1 MKLHLPLSLRAALLA
16 CFAAF
21 APAAYAADL
30 TWDTA
35 NSQWAEDALFSDGQA
50 FTQGDNVTFD
60 AITDGDAEGVS
71 LVGALQVGEMTV
83 NAGEGKT
90 YKFTGS
96 GSITSLESL
105 TVASG
110 TAEFDSAKCLPT
122 GAAVQVDAGA
132 KLQLD
137 YDENVTNVFNLN
149 ITLGGKEGAASGAI
163 LELNGTPRLH
173 SFTLNGSLSMEG
185 GSVLQLNGEMLA
197 VYNLDSN
204 LMIAEGA
211 TATLNTLEQSHLY
224 LNGSSSP
231 AGTLRLEGTASMLY
245 LKGAGTYNLD
255 VANGSMVSLS
265 TSGVHANVQ
274 VEDGKN
280 ALLQFYASN
289 TSANLNTGKGG
300 EIWVR
305 ANSDATVNQLSGS
318 GTLVVGAGNLLLED
332 AAGFSGTIRL
342 QSGSCISADGALLSG
357 AYGDATL
364 IMGSSEAALQA
375 TVELGT
381 YRNYTYSLALAD
393 GVDSAELKS
402 LTGSSSSRIQAGNY
416 CVREGGSFAGTFE
429 DGVTLTVGAGY
440 TMNFAGAR
448 ADDGASATLIGEGGS
463 TLEKLTLGSGMA
475 LGADLEDDARPVT
488 LQDFTGSAG
497 SSIKAGNYRVLG
509 EDSSFA
515 GTLEDGVTLT
525 VGAGST
531 MDFDGARADD
541 GASVTLIGEGGSTLA
556 NLTLG
561 SGMVLGADFE
571 DAAQQVT
578 LQGFAGSAESSILA
592 GNYRVLGD
600 SSFAGTLEDG
610 VTLTVGAGSRM
621 DFAGADLA
629 RATLIGED
637 GSTLTNLTLGSGMVL
652 GADFAGTA
660 QSVMLQNLTLEGGSA
675 ILFDAQSLT
684 ANSAIYDMSGASIL
698 DTGDGGSV
706 LLVVDGAENLT
717 AGDSYLLLGD
727 VEGLLQD
734 ADPEEVFE
742 VVADESRGAH
752 LQYSLDAQSGDLV
765 LTLTPVADY
774 YRRAAGSH
782 NGQAGAAMI
791 DALFVASQPQFN
803 APGSDAAALLQEL
816 DRLIEGGNA
825 AAADNVMAAAAG
837 ASVTTLGMAFA
848 ADAQHRLNNIRDRV
862 STLKLDAVGAP
873 AGDPGPDGREPLSFW
888 VNAEGGYLTLEQSG
902 TAPGYS
908 MTSWG
913 GTVGVEG
920 SPRRDLSCGLAFSA
934 IFSDLD
940 ADAADG
946 DLNAYYISA
955 FGQYRRGA
963 WKHTLVAS
971 LGLADMSLDRTVSHG
986 AGSYRTSGETDGLSL
1001 GFLYELSRDIALNGE
1016 RTAVLQPLVNVSYL
1030 HTRIDGYTEGGSDAA
1045 LRFGG
1050 QDLDSV
1056 SFGAGARVQALA
1068 GESLLNRHALFEGRV
1083 LAKFNAGDRRSTAGV
1098 GFANGFGQATVE
1110 SATIGV
1116 FGVELGG
1123 GVTLPLGREAGSI
1136 FVDVSYELYREYS
1149 SLNAGVGYR
1158 LSF

>member
-1 MKLHLPLSLRAALLA
+1 
-16 CFAAF
+16 
-21 APAAYAADL
+21 
-30 TWDTA
+30 
-35 NSQWAEDALFSDGQA
+35 
-50 FTQGDNVTFD
+50 
-60 AITDGDAEGVS
+60 
-71 LVGALQVGEMTV
+71 
-83 NAGEGKT
+83 
-90 YKFTGS
+90 
-96 GSITSLESL
+96 
-105 TVASG
+105 
-110 TAEFDSAKCLPT
+110 
-122 GAAVQVDAGA
+122 
-132 KLQLD
+132 
-137 YDENVTNVFNLN
+137 
-149 ITLGGKEGAASGAI
+149 
-163 LELNGTPRLH
+163 
-173 SFTLNGSLSMEG
+173 
-185 GSVLQLNGEMLA
+185 
-197 VYNLDSN
+197 
-204 LMIAEGA
+204 
-211 TATLNTLEQSHLY
+211 
-224 LNGSSSP
+224 
-231 AGTLRLEGTASMLY
+231 
-245 LKGAGTYNLD
+245 
-255 VANGSMVSLS
+255 
-265 TSGVHANVQ
+265 
-274 VEDGKN
+274 
-280 ALLQFYASN
+280 
-289 TSANLNTGKGG
+289 
-300 EIWVR
+300 
-305 ANSDATVNQLSGS
+305 
-318 GTLVVGAGNLLLED
+318 
-332 AAGFSGTIRL
+332 
-342 QSGSCISADGALLSG
+342 
-357 AYGDATL
+357 
-364 IMGSSEAALQA
+364 MGSSEAALQA

-440 TMNFAGAR
+440 TMNFA
-448 ADDGASATLIGEGGS
+448 
-463 TLEKLTLGSGMA
+463 
-475 LGADLEDDARPVT
+475 
-488 LQDFTGSAG
+488 
-497 SSIKAGNYRVLG
+497 
-509 EDSSFA
+509 
-515 GTLEDGVTLT
+515 
-525 VGAGST
+525 
-531 MDFDGARADD
+531 GARADD

-940 ADAADG
+940 ADAADAADG